1 MNSKSNAIKTVFF
14 SIIACTVLFAVSAA
28 IASSGGAD
36 AGPTWWG
43 LPTEKLWD
51 LLYRTLNFAG
61 LMFILIYFLAK
72 PIANALSARQMAIK
86 SQFEELEAQKSEAD
100 KAYKEFE
107 QQLSQIDQEVKGI
120 IANAVAQGE
129 AEKERIITDANR
141 AAEDIK
147 RQAEMS
153 IQHELSAAKMQLRE
167 EVANQAVT
175 MAEEIIGKNLQQAD
189 HVKLIEDYLEK
200 VGTIQ

>member
-1 MNSKSNAIKTVFF
+1 MNRKNNVIKIGLSTIVVCAVLAAAASVF
-14 SIIACTVLFAVSAA
+14 AA
-28 IASSGGAD
+28 GGAA

-51 LLYRTLNFAG
+51 LLWRTLNFMC
-61 LMFILIYFLAK
+61 LLFILVKFLAK
-72 PIANALSARQMAIK
+72 PIANALGSRRMAIK
-86 SQFEELEAQKSEAD
+86 SQFEEFEAQKSEAD

-107 QQLSQIDQEVKGI
+107 QQLSRIDQEVKGI
-120 IANAVAQGE
+120 IDNAVAQGE
-129 AEKERIITDANR
+129 AEKERIIADANR

-153 IQHELSAAKMQLRE
+153 IQHELAEAKMRLRE
-167 EVANQAVT
+167 DVANQAVA

-189 HVKLIEDYLEK
+189 HGKLIEDYLEK